1 MSRRQDLT
9 KLKKRLERF
18 NVVDYILKQRPDT
31 KWKPLL
37 ITNVHFSLFHLNYL
51 LGAPIE
57 LPTHIKSSKSIVS
70 LVKDQSSGTP
80 HDDNLC
86 IFRCLSTHL
95 HGSKQLETNT
105 KSYFKKWH
113 AYVNETVQKEEIIMP
128 RCNVEQ
134 FDGVSVENMVYFERC
149 FQINV
154 NIFELSADGTAKY
167 VYKSRCHYKDTMNLN
182 MFEHHLSYISRFNTY
197 ASKYQCRTCERHFS
211 RINNMLKHQRLCKGQ
226 TKYQYPGGLYTAP
239 VTVFDVLEYYNI
251 TVPIEERIFPWFIVY
266 DFEAMLLPVHEG
278 GNKLSW
284 TSKHVPISVSV
295 CSNVEGYTDPHCI
308 VDSDVDTLVRS
319 MVDYMQEIA
328 KMGDLLAREKF
339 KVVFDE
345 LDEMIDNPEESI
357 SISHS
362 TFTSSQ
368 ALAHQKSLKG
378 VREKL
383 EAYCQQMICLGFNS
397 SKYDMN
403 LIKSHLAMHLNI
415 DKESCFTVKRNNQYA
430 CLSNKTLKFLDITS
444 YLSPG
449 INYSKFLKAYDVNED
464 KGFFCYE
471 WFDDVTK
478 LDHQSLPPHAAFYP
492 P

>member
-1 MSRRQDLT
+1 M
-9 KLKKRLERF
+9 
-18 NVVDYILKQRPDT
+18 
-31 KWKPLL
+31 
-37 ITNVHFSLFHLNYL
+37 
-51 LGAPIE
+51 
-57 LPTHIKSSKSIVS
+57 
-70 LVKDQSSGTP
+70 
-80 HDDNLC
+80 
-86 IFRCLSTHL
+86 
-95 HGSKQLETNT
+95 
-105 KSYFKKWH
+105 
-113 AYVNETVQKEEIIMP
+113 
-128 RCNVEQ
+128 
-134 FDGVSVENMVYFERC
+134 
-149 FQINV
+149 
-154 NIFELSADGTAKY
+154 
-167 VYKSRCHYKDTMNLN
+167 
-182 MFEHHLSYISRFNTY
+182 
-197 ASKYQCRTCERHFS
+197 
-211 RINNMLKHQRLCKGQ
+211 
-226 TKYQYPGGLYTAP
+226 
-239 VTVFDVLEYYNI
+239 
-251 TVPIEERIFPWFIVY
+251 
-266 DFEAMLLPVHEG
+266 HEG

-328 KMGDLLAREKF
+328 KMGDLLPREKF

-345 LDEMIDNPEESI
+345 LDEMIDNPEESL

-403 LIKSHLAMHLNI
+403 LIKSHLAMHLNM

-478 LDHQSLPPHAAFYP
+478 LDHQSLPPHAAFYSSLKQTNISAEDYAFCQKVWRDHDMKTFRDFLVWYNNLDVGP
-492 P
+492 FVKAVENLQKYYFQRNIDIFKVSISVPGLARHMLF